1 MDELI
6 LETIFRHLKHSEIT
20 SSWSV
25 WLKQGKVMFDNL
37 VDSHGEVIGS
47 VEERRAVG
55 IVCLDF
61 SEAFDTVSHEILA
74 EKLLMCGLDKQAVR
88 WIEKWPNG
96 CAQSVVISGMM

>member
-6 LETIFRHLKHSEIT
+6 LETIFRHIKDSGSA

-25 WLKQGKVMFDNL
+25 WLEQGEVMLDNL
-37 VDSHGEVIGS
+37 VDPHGEVIGL

-61 SEAFDTVSHEILA
+61 SEAFDTVSHKILA
-74 EKLLMCGLDKQAVR
+74 EKLLMCGFNKQTVR
-88 WIEKWPNG
+88 WTEKWPN
-96 CAQSVVISGMM
+96 CCVQSVVA